1 MPNVPAAHE
10 APDMAR
16 PVTMAG
22 LLRFYA
28 DTRSDDGAFLY
39 LGEDN
44 AELEALSYADL
55 HARAEAEAVRIAG
68 CARPGDRAMLLF
80 PSGLAFVVAFFACHY
95 AGVVPVP
102 MMPPR
107 GRRLRD
113 AVFSVARDC
122 RAAAAL
128 TTPDLLGLVS
138 EALAPL
144 EECRDTIFMA
154 IEPASPASRGRCT
167 PAPSG
172 LPGYR
177 GEPDDLAFLQYTS
190 GSTSA
195 PKGVMVSHVNL
206 DANLRMM
213 TGAFGNTARSTYV
226 GWAPLYHDMGLIAN
240 VLEPFFV
247 GARCV
252 LMAPGTFAR
261 QPWLWFRA
269 IATYGAEVS
278 GGPNYAYD
286 LCVDRRER
294 ILREG
299 PDLSGW
305 RLAFNSAE
313 PVRAATMRRFT
324 EIFAPLGFR
333 PEAMYPCYGM
343 AEATLLI
350 TGGSFRVP
358 PVVLTIGRQALE
370 RHHAALPAGPDGD
383 CLEIVG
389 CGQALAGED
398 VRIVDPVTRKT
409 LDDGIVG
416 EVWVHGPNIPA
427 GYWGLPDASKE
438 TFHATVAGEPG
449 RRYLRTGDL
458 GFMKD
463 GELFVTGRHKDMM
476 IVRGRNIY
484 PQDVEHVAERAYPGL
499 RLNASAAFMTGMEGA
514 GCEGMVLVQEVER
527 TARRRIDPVAAA
539 MAVRRAVFDEV
550 DITLQSVVLVEP
562 GTIPK
567 TSSGKIRRAETR
579 RRLAAGELKRLDGGG
594 GDPLPTADAGESVE

>member
-1 MPNVPAAHE
+1 MSNMPAAHE
-10 APDMAR
+10 APDVVR

-28 DTRSDDGAFLY
+28 RTRPDDSAFVF

-44 AELEALSYADL
+44 AELEELSYADL
-55 HARAEAEAVRIAG
+55 HGRAEAEAVRLAG
-68 CARPGDRAMLLF
+68 YARPGDRAMLLF

-122 RAAAAL
+122 RAAVAL

-138 EALAPL
+138 DAFAPL
-144 EECRDTIFMA
+144 EECRDTAFMA
-154 IEPASPASRGRCT
+154 IAPAPAGRGRCV
-167 PAPSG
+167 PVPSG
-172 LPGYR
+172 RAGYFA
-177 GEPDDLAFLQYTS
+177 GPDELAFLQYTS

-195 PKGVMVSHVNL
+195 PKGVMVSHANL

-213 TGAFGNTARSTYV
+213 TAAFENTARSTYV

-252 LMAPGTFAR
+252 LMAPGAFAR
-261 QPWLWFRA
+261 QPWLWLRA
-269 IATYGAEVS
+269 ISTYGADVS

-313 PVRAATMRRFT
+313 PVRAATVRRFA
-324 EIFAPLGFR
+324 EAFACLGFR
-333 PEAMYPCYGM
+333 AEAMYPCYGM

-350 TGGSFRVP
+350 SGGSP
-358 PVVLTIGRQALE
+358 CALPVVLTIGRQALE
-370 RHHAALPAGPDGD
+370 RHRADPPAGRDGD
-383 CLEIVG
+383 SLEIVG
-389 CGQALAGED
+389 CGRALAGED
-398 VRIVDPVTRKT
+398 VRIVDPVTRAA
-409 LDDGIVG
+409 LGDGVVG
-416 EVWVHGPNIPA
+416 EVWVHGPNIPT
-427 GYWGLPDASKE
+427 GYWGMPDASAE
-438 TFHATVAGEPG
+438 TFHAAVAGEPG
-449 RRYLRTGDL
+449 RRYLRTGDF

-463 GELFVTGRHKDMM
+463 GELFVTGRLKDMM

-484 PQDVEHVAERAYPGL
+484 PQDVEHIAERAHPGL
-499 RLNASAAFMTGMEGA
+499 RLNSAAAFLAGVEDTGR
-514 GCEGMVLVQEVER
+514 EGMVLVQEVER
-527 TARRRIDPVAAA
+527 TARRSIDPVAAS
-539 MAVRRAVFDEV
+539 MAIRRAVFDEFE
-550 DITLQSVVLVEP
+550 ITLQSIVLVEP
-562 GTIPK
+562 GSIPK

-579 RRLAAGELKRLDGGG
+579 RWLAAGELRRLDRVE
-594 GDPLPTADAGESVE
+594 GDPLPAKDLGESVG